1 MFLIELYY
9 FDKYMKR
16 STSGCTV
23 PKMDL
28 FEGNLQRWIDTQSD
42 KIKGIICPDLQ

>member
-16 STSGCTV
+16 PTSGCTV
-23 PKMDL
+23 PKMGL
-28 FEGNLQRWIDTQSD
+28 FLREIYRGGLIHSPIRT
-42 KIKGIICPDLQ
+42 